1 MKRLSFLFFILMFPL
16 GIALSQY
23 KVMVSRDYPPYN
35 YYNSKQQLVGF
46 NIDIINA
53 INSLYNNQLEIVSGD
68 WKDMNSALDN
78 GEVHAIAGELFFNNG
93 DNDYEFSRSL
103 ISTNHSF
110 FYNRQLSPHFSVEAL
125 RTAPKPVVAI
135 WQNDV
140 LIHYMKSLNPN
151 AQFVF
156 VRNYSELLEAL
167 QQEEVFCAIAHKIIC
182 QYHIDNL
189 GKKHIKAGR
198 EVFLERNMGFKI
210 SKHHP
215 EVATMLNNGLEVLMA
230 NGTYQQIYDKWIKQY
245 NRQEFNWRDF
255 YQVLI
260 WSGFSLLLIFSSLLI
275 FNRVLHEKVK
285 IKTRHLED
293 QLKENT
299 LIRHELEQAKIKA
312 EESNHLKS
320 AFLAN
325 MSHEIRTPMN
335 GILGFSE
342 LLKTADYGS
351 EEQVYFIDLIQK
363 SGARMLETI
372 NNIIDISKIQ
382 SGAETLYL
390 KEINLA
396 KMVQEMYNFFSVEAG
411 KKGITLNLDPTKCS
425 DSCTIYTD
433 EYKLHSILTNL
444 IKNAIK
450 FTTKGS
456 VTIGYTK
463 NSEFAHFY
471 VRDTG
476 IGIKQENIDAI
487 FNQFIRADLSY
498 STEFEG
504 SGLGLSITRE
514 YVLMLGG
521 KIWVESEFNV
531 GSTFFV
537 DIPVK
542 FQKQ

>member
-1 MKRLSFLFFILMFPL
+1 MLIFTFC
-16 GIALSQY
+16 IASSQY
-23 KVMVSRDYPPYN
+23 KVMVSHDYPPYN
-35 YYNSKQQLVGF
+35 FYNDNQQLVGF

-53 INSLYNNQLEIVSGD
+53 INALYNNKLEIVSGN
-68 WKDMNSALDN
+68 WKDMNSALNN
-78 GEVHAIAGELFFNNG
+78 GDVQAIAGELFFNTG

-110 FYNRQLSPHFSVEAL
+110 FYNRQLNPNFSVEAL
-125 RTAPKPVVAI
+125 RTAAKPVVVL

-151 AQFVF
+151 TQFVF
-156 VRNYSELLEAL
+156 VRNYPELLDAL
-167 QQEEVFCAIAHKIIC
+167 QQKEVFCAVAHKIIC

-189 GKKHIKAGR
+189 GKKHIKASR

-210 SKHHP
+210 SKHHT
-215 EVATMLNNGLEVLMA
+215 ELATMLNNGLEVLMA

-255 YQVLI
+255 YQILI
-260 WSGFSLLLIFSSLLI
+260 WSGFALLLIFSSLLL
-275 FNRVLHEKVK
+275 FNRVLQERVK
-285 IKTRHLED
+285 IKTSHLED

-299 LIRHELEQAKIKA
+299 RIRHELEQAKIKA

-382 SGAETLYL
+382 SGAETLFL

-396 KMVQEMYNFFSVEAG
+396 KMIQEMYNFFNVEAV
-411 KKGITLNLDPTKCS
+411 KKGITLNMDLAECNNP
-425 DSCTIYTD
+425 CTIYTD

-450 FTTKGS
+450 FTTQGA
-456 VTIGYTK
+456 VTIGYSK

-476 IGIKQENIDAI
+476 IGIKPENIEAI

-521 KIWVESEFNV
+521 KIWVESEYNV

-542 FQKQ
+542 FQQL